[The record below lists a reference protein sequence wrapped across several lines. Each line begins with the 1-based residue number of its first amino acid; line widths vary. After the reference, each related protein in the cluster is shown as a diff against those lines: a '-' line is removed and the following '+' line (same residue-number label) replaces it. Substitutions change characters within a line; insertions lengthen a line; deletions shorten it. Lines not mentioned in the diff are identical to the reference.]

1 MKPFWQRP
9 LKKNKKKKRKP
20 KPSPPKQ
27 TQLAVS
33 VPKSSTWVPPYLITS
48 KTPVAEDTF
57 IVKPPV
63 TYQITADLKKQEDS
77 AKVTIPMPPPSSEQ
91 PKRYPSEQRPRKEFM
106 KTFKKLTAERWR
118 SWDIWTDFLT
128 MAACAISN
136 AVDKLHY
143 DEREEL
149 YLRTINKYSKEEQ
162 MLFPEL
168 FAQVIMALEENP
180 EQDFLGD
187 LYTELGLNSKEHRQI
202 FTPYHVCHLMAEI
215 TFGDLAAQVEEKGVV
230 EIHDCCCGA
239 GATLIAAANV
249 AKGKLEKAD
258 CNFQN
263 HILVTGQDIDYVV
276 TMMCYI
282 QLSLLGVAGYFKVG
296 NALTEPMADDDNL
309 DNYWFTPMYYF
320 PVWHY
325 RRVWSMMAEMFR
337 DRPSEVEGG
346 TEQDAVIHED

>member
-9 LKKNKKKKRKP
+9 PKKNKKKKRKL
-20 KPSPPKQ
+20 KPSLPKQ

-33 VPKSSTWVPPYLITS
+33 VPKSSTWIPPYLVTS
-48 KTPVAEDTF
+48 KVPVAEDTF
-57 IVKPPV
+57 IVKTPV
-63 TYQITADLKKQEDS
+63 TYQITADLKEQEDS
-77 AKVTIPMPPPSSEQ
+77 AEVTIPMLPPPSEQ
-91 PKRYPSEQRPRKEFM
+91 PKQYPSKQRPRREFM
-106 KTFKKLTAERWR
+106 KTFKKLTAGRWR

-136 AVDKLHY
+136 AVDKIHY
-143 DEREEL
+143 DKREEL
-149 YLRTINKYSKEEQ
+149 YLRTIKKYRKEEQ
-162 MLFPEL
+162 ILFPEL
-168 FAQVIMALEENP
+168 FAYVVMALEENP

-202 FTPYHVCHLMAEI
+202 FTPYHVCHFMAQI
-215 TFGDLAAQVEEKGVV
+215 TFDDLVTQVDEKGVI

-249 AKGKLEKAD
+249 AKSKLEKAD
-258 CNFQN
+258 RNFQN
-263 HILVTGQDIDYVV
+263 HILVTGQDIDYVA

-296 NALTEPMADDDNL
+296 NALTEPMTDDDNF

-325 RRVWSMMAEMFR
+325 RRIWRMM
-337 DRPSEVEGG
+337 DRLFKDEPTKLKGG
-346 TEQDAVIHED
+346 AEQDAVIHED

>member
-1 MKPFWQRP
+1 MKSFWRRP
-9 LKKNKKKKRKP
+9 PKKSKKKKRKP
-20 KPSPPKQ
+20 RTIPLKQ
-27 TQLAVS
+27 TQLALQT
-33 VPKSSTWVPPYLITS
+33 PKSSSWVPPYLTKS
-48 KTPVAEDTF
+48 KTPMAEDTF
-57 IVKPPV
+57 IVKTPV
-63 TYQITADLKKQEDS
+63 TYKIS
-77 AKVTIPMPPPSSEQ
+77 AETERSKEASIPAPPPPAEQ
-91 PKRYPSEQRPRKEFM
+91 KLVRPSDQRPRKEFM
-106 KTFKKLTAERWR
+106 KTFKELTSGQWR

-136 AVDKLHY
+136 AADKLHY

-149 YLRTINKYSKEEQ
+149 YLRTIKKYSKEEQ
-162 MLFPEL
+162 ALFPEL
-168 FAQVIMALEENP
+168 FAYVVMALEENP

-187 LYTELGLNSKEHRQI
+187 LYTELELNSKEHRQI
-202 FTPYHVCHLMAEI
+202 FTPYHICHLMAEI
-215 TFGDLAAQVEEKGVV
+215 TFGDLMSQVEEKGVV

-249 AKGKLEKAD
+249 ARSKLEKANL
-258 CNFQN
+258 NFQN

-296 NALTEPMADDDNL
+296 NALTEPMTKGDNL

-325 RRVWSMMAEMFR
+325 RRIWKSF
-337 DRPSEVEGG
+337 DRLMEGEKPWQSLDSAKSWPRPALSSG
-346 TEQDAVIHED
+346 